1 MMMMTMM
8 MMMMLVSVL
17 SGPLLT
23 MCRLGWPAS
32 DAAPL
37 LTTLVPAL
45 NPPGSKNHLHHHLVL
60 PDCQSLGLVTL
71 LPVFSSLDG
80 GLVRPRGS
88 AETTRH
94 SFFGESEE
102 AVPVPPWCRPEIDR
116 QQVLGGAGTVGTA
129 NVSLKQ
135 TKSDVASVHN
145 AVSKT
150 FSKAHVRDFLPS
162 TTRDPF

>member
-1 MMMMTMM
+1 M
-8 MMMMLVSVL
+8 
-17 SGPLLT
+17 
-23 MCRLGWPAS
+23 
-32 DAAPL
+32 
-37 LTTLVPAL
+37 
-45 NPPGSKNHLHHHLVL
+45 
-60 PDCQSLGLVTL
+60 
-71 LPVFSSLDG
+71 
-80 GLVRPRGS
+80 
-88 AETTRH
+88 
-94 SFFGESEE
+94 
-102 AVPVPPWCRPEIDR
+102 PVPPWCRWPEIDR